1 MDFIKI
7 SLPYNELL
15 TNDNIRR
22 YGYGPVE
29 SAAHGVQFGQARFT
43 WMVDSRGKILNFFN
57 DWMSSIVNFDSKGGV
72 DIGIESDLR
81 DEFYPYEVGYKDDY
95 SNSNMKI
102 FIYDSRH
109 DTVAEYQL
117 FDVFPQRVE
126 DVPLSWTDSN
136 SPVGSNLIFSSPT
149 RTKPALETTFCCAN
163 NWYK

>member
-1 MDFIKI
+1 MRCDSAI
-7 SLPYNELL
+7 LPGIDLL

-81 DEFYPYEVGYKDDY
+81 ETLNKADKLSKLGRVGGCYYEDNLNFHYK
-95 SNSNMKI
+95 K
-102 FIYDSRH
+102 
-109 DTVAEYQL
+109 
-117 FDVFPQRVE
+117 
-126 DVPLSWTDSN
+126 
-136 SPVGSNLIFSSPT
+136 G
-149 RTKPALETTFCCAN
+149 
-163 NWYK
+163 